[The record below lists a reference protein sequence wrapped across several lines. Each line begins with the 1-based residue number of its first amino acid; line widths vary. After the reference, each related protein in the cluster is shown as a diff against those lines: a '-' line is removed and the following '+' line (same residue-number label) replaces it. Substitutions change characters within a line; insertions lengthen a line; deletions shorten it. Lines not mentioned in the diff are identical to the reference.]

1 MTTDA
6 TPSTIRGKPR
16 RTRQFGVFGQLVIFT
31 AIWAVLVT
39 ILGLA
44 AIAPTIFMRGWR
56 MASEPGMSLG
66 PSSPTI
72 LLVSA
77 STALATATAIYLM
90 HRFFHGPAL
99 LDLGIRPRPGW
110 TVDVVVGLLLGP
122 VMFFVILLVLVAAAW
137 ASVSDGTLSA
147 AGLLMAFVTFTFV
160 AFSEEAFSRGWVLQV
175 IERGYS
181 TRVAVIVSAGLFA
194 LLHAFNPGF
203 GITALIGLFLAGLLL
218 AWAYLATR
226 QLWLPLALH
235 LSWNFSEGPLFGFP
249 VSGLP
254 AEGLLTITPT
264 GPDVVTGGSFGPE
277 AGLVVIV
284 GIGLAALVILGLA
297 RLRRQSEAQ
306 S

>member
-1 MTTDA
+1 MTTET
-6 TPSTIRGKPR
+6 TPTTGDTPR
-16 RTRQFGVFGQLVIFT
+16 RKRRFGVFGQLVIFT
-31 AIWAVLVT
+31 LIWAVLVT

-44 AIAPTIFMRGWR
+44 SIAPMLLARGWR
-56 MASEPGMSLG
+56 VASEPGASLG

-77 STALATATAIYLM
+77 STALATALAIWVM

-99 LDLGIRPRPGW
+99 LDLGVRRGPGW
-110 TVDVVVGLLLGP
+110 AVDVLLGLVLGPIMFGTILLTLLAAGWVSIGAGTIDSIGLL
-122 VMFFVILLVLVAAAW
+122 
-137 ASVSDGTLSA
+137 T
-147 AGLLMAFVTFTFV
+147 AFVTFVLV

-194 LLHAFNPGF
+194 VLHAFNPGF
-203 GITALIGLFLAGLLL
+203 GITALLGLFLAGLLL

-226 QLWLPLALH
+226 QLWLPMALH

-254 AEGLLTITPT
+254 AEGLLTITPH
-264 GPDVVTGGSFGPE
+264 GPAVVTGGTFGPE

-284 GIGLAALVILGLA
+284 GIALAALMILGLA
-297 RLRRQSEAQ
+297 RMRRRASPL